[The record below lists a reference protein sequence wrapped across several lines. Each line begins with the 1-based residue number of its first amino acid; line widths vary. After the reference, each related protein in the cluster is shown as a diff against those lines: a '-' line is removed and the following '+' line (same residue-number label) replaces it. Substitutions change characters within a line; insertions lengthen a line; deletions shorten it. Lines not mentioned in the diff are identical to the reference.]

1 MGGGYGI
8 WGAEEDF
15 AAAEGTKVIGG
26 DRRRNEGEEGGIRPA
41 KLSRF
46 PDFYERKEKKLFW
59 GWKGQGGGEVGKK
72 RQQQQQQQRA
82 ASETAAAAASE
93 RGTIIACL
101 HRGREREKSAS
112 DGDGRPKAKTVVQ
125 QWTSVDDRHGAT
137 EKLPPNCT
145 TGFMQRR
152 LHCMGGCACTLFSLT
167 TLRYLQLVRVDLPQ
181 NCKWEISSE

>member
-1 MGGGYGI
+1 MGRRRI
-8 WGAEEDF
+8 SLLPTDESDRE
-15 AAAEGTKVIGG
+15 
-26 DRRRNEGEEGGIRPA
+26 DRRRNEGEGGGIRPA

-46 PDFYERKEKKLFW
+46 PDFYERKEKKTLL
-59 GWKGQGGGEVGKK
+59 GMERPRGGGEVGKK
-72 RQQQQQQQRA
+72 RQQQQQRA

-93 RGTIIACL
+93 RGNHHRVSAQ
-101 HRGREREKSAS
+101 RGRERKKSAS

-152 LHCMGGCACTLFSLT
+152 LHCMGGCACTLSSLT
-167 TLRYLQLVRVDLPQ
+167 TSFYLQLVRVDLPQ
-181 NCKWEISSE
+181 NCDSSSE

>member
-1 MGGGYGI
+1 MRG
-8 WGAEEDF
+8 
-15 AAAEGTKVIGG
+15 
-26 DRRRNEGEEGGIRPA
+26 
-41 KLSRF
+41 
-46 PDFYERKEKKLFW
+46 RKEGSGRQNSLAFPISKRGKKLYW
-59 GWKGQGGGEVGKK
+59 GWKRPRGRLEK
-72 RQQQQQQQRA
+72 RDSNSS
-82 ASETAAAAASE
+82 SEQPRKAVAAAASE